1 MKTIQLTVL
10 MAGLFL
16 SAFTS
21 EAQFTPIL
29 TNGLVAYYPFNG
41 NANDVSGNGNNG
53 SPNNIAYAAD
63 RFGNSN
69 AAASFAGNSS
79 SYIVINTTNL
89 NLPYNFTVS
98 VWINFQAGQ
107 GFEGPR
113 IISTAGYEIT
123 TDLDPSARY
132 VNLDGGTGLKSSN
145 PVPAGVWNHIVGVW
159 TSNQM
164 TMYLNGVI
172 SSSVSNSLP
181 IDYSHGWA
189 PTIGVNS
196 GAYENDNYAG
206 LIDDVAIYNRALSA
220 QEVSE
225 LYESFASGIITL
237 PTITI
242 TGNSNQTYSIQYVT
256 NLSSTNWTT
265 LVSNIV
271 VQSNTY
277 LYPDTNSVGQA
288 QRFYRVVAQ

>member
-1 MKTIQLTVL
+1 
-10 MAGLFL
+10 
-16 SAFTS
+16 
-21 EAQFTPIL
+21 
-29 TNGLVAYYPFNG
+29 
-41 NANDVSGNGNNG
+41 
-53 SPNNIAYAAD
+53 
-63 RFGNSN
+63 
-69 AAASFAGNSS
+69 
-79 SYIVINTTNL
+79 
-89 NLPYNFTVS
+89 
-98 VWINFQAGQ
+98 
-107 GFEGPR
+107 
-113 IISTAGYEIT
+113 
-123 TDLDPSARY
+123 
-132 VNLDGGTGLKSSN
+132 
-145 PVPAGVWNHIVGVW
+145 
-159 TSNQM
+159 
-164 TMYLNGVI
+164 MYLNGVI